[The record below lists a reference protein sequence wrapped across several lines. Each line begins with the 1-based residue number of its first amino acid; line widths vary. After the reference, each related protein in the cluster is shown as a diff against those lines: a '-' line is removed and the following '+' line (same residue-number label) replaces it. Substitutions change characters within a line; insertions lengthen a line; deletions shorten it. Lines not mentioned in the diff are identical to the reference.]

1 MSLVARIQAN
11 EEALL
16 TVAEVADLLRLSQMT
31 VYRLIGS
38 GEIPAIRVG
47 RTFRVRSTA
56 LDACL
61 TAGQAGGEDDLAE
74 ALNEE
79 GNQP

>member
-61 TAGQAGGEDDLAE
+61 MAGQAGGEDDASH
-74 ALNEE
+74 
-79 GNQP
+79 G